1 MADTDVKIVVEIK
14 NYIELHGGNYLSW
27 YVGLAENPEIELI
40 AHGVNLDLDRYIYLP
55 ATCMEDAR
63 SVEQYFVT
71 RLGTDGD
78 IGGRDEKALT
88 IYAYKKTKSTKP
100 R

>member
-1 MADTDVKIVVEIK
+1 M
-14 NYIELHGGNYLSW
+14 
-27 YVGLAENPEIELI
+27 
-40 AHGVNLDLDRYIYLP
+40 DLDRYIYLT
-55 ATCMEDAR
+55 ATCVGDAK